1 MNRRRSVSVYLCLSL
16 CELTARGWLH
26 LCVRDYLCANK
37 EHVCRFEWT
46 HKWFM
51 SILCVPRSEC
61 KPKLTGLCFAEGVG
75 VEGVWQ
81 ACLSL
86 STFLR
91 SATGV
96 RVCLVTTL
104 VPKTKPPSSPLFFL
118 NPQSLIQTFKW
129 SHIWVSLNLPNVA
142 LMQLK
147 IAYKWSR
154 EDKKT
159 NEFHHDGARWWSN
172 AKVYSCYHICER
184 SHCLANVVVR
194 RYLGVTHQK
203 NTCIF
208 HIT

>member
-1 MNRRRSVSVYLCLSL
+1 MCICVCPCASERRGGGCICVWGTICVQTKNMSAGLSGRTSGPWVFCVFLVVNANLNLPAFVSL
-16 CELTARGWLH
+16 
-26 LCVRDYLCANK
+26 K
-37 EHVCRFEWT
+37 EWVWKVCD
-46 HKWFM
+46 K
-51 SILCVPRSEC
+51 
-61 KPKLTGLCFAEGVG
+61 
-75 VEGVWQ
+75 
-81 ACLSL
+81 
-86 STFLR
+86 
-91 SATGV
+91 
-96 RVCLVTTL
+96 RVCLRRVSSAQPRVRGSVWWPRWL
-104 VPKTKPPSSPLFFL
+104 PKQNRDLHPFFL

-159 NEFHHDGARWWSN
+159 NEFHRDGTRWWSN

-208 HIT
+208 PIT